1 VQVLV
6 HQSADKGTELIRLLL
21 KNELLSQDDEQVLFR
36 EETPGVKAFSVFSR
50 MVGLPF
56 LWHTFAYP
64 IAELEIANNVS
75 SPSCLPEIAHMHVT
89 HTHMAPPHTHTA
101 HAHRTPHTHTAHR
114 TRTHRWTPSRLD
126 RT

>member
-1 VQVLV
+1 MAVDGGGVVQVLV

-64 IAELEIANNVS
+64 IAELEIANNVCP
-75 SPSCLPEIAHMHVT
+75 SPSRRCPKSHTHVT
-89 HTHMAPPHTHTA
+89 TLTWPPHTHT
-101 HAHRTPHTHTAHR
+101 HTHIGGRQVASIE
-114 TRTHRWTPSRLD
+114 PD
-126 RT
+126 G

>member
-1 VQVLV
+1 MEVDGGGVMQVLV

-64 IAELEIANNVS
+64 IAELEIANNVC
-75 SPSCLPEIAHMHVT
+75 PCCLRKIAHTHVT
-89 HTHMAPPHTHTA
+89 HTWHTHAHAPPHTHTGGRQVA
-101 HAHRTPHTHTAHR
+101 SIEP
-114 TRTHRWTPSRLD
+114 D
-126 RT
+126 G

>member
-1 VQVLV
+1 MAVDGGGVMQVLV

-64 IAELEIANNVS
+64 IAELEIANNVRAPAACAKS
-75 SPSCLPEIAHMHVT
+75 HTHVT
-89 HTHMAPPHTHTA
+89 HTWRTHTHT
-101 HAHRTPHTHTAHR
+101 HHR
-114 TRTHRWTPSRLD
+114 TRT
-126 RT
+126 